1 MGIFNVRLFLVL
13 SLILS
18 VFFLKGCGQ
27 ECYTSVSEVKAKYER
42 CADLGTQYASIINKE
57 VWTFACTTSGNDK
70 FIDFIAKDGK
80 YCRTSQIE
88 ARNP

>member
-1 MGIFNVRLFLVL
+1 M
-13 SLILS
+13 LS
-18 VFFLKGCGQ
+18 VCFLTGCGQ
-27 ECYTSVSEVKAKYER
+27 ECYTTPTEVIAKYER
-42 CADLGTQYASIINKE
+42 CTDLGTQYAGIINKE

-70 FIDFIAKDGK
+70 FVDFIAKDGK